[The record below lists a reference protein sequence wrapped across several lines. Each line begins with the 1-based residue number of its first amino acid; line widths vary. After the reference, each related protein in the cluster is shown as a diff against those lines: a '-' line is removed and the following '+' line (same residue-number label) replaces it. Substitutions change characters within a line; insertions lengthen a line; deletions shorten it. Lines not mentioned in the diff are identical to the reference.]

1 MANITSFIL
10 YILVNIYQLVGD
22 LGLSIILFTFL
33 TRLVLVPLSF
43 NSLKSQAKM
52 KKIQPKLKEME
63 RNHVGSKEELNK
75 LRMEFYKT
83 HNVNPLSGCLPQV
96 VQIGLLIVL
105 YQVLMKFFKNPDI
118 AGIPIQTQFLWMNLS
133 QPDPKYILPILAGA
147 SQFIMSL
154 MIAPGAE
161 TPDII
166 PNKSTNKKVQQANQK
181 EESSA
186 QMAAMMQKQMIF
198 VMPVMT
204 GFIALGFPSGLALY
218 WIATTVFSIVQQY
231 FISGF
236 GGLTSYWQKTMVFI
250 QTKTSKK

>member
-22 LGLSIILFTFL
+22 LGVSIILFTFL

-43 NSLKSQAKM
+43 NSLRSQAKM
-52 KKIQPKLKEME
+52 KKLQPKLKELE
-63 RNHVGSKEELNK
+63 KKHKGSKEELNK
-75 LRMEFYKT
+75 IKMEFYKQ

-118 AGIPIQTQFLWMNLS
+118 AGISIQTQFLWMNLS
-133 QPDPKYILPILAGA
+133 QPDPLYVLPVLAGA

-161 TPDII
+161 TPDLIS
-166 PNKSTNKKVQQANQK
+166 NQSSSKKVQQANKK
-181 EESSA
+181 EEDA
-186 QMAAMMQKQMIF
+186 AAMAAMMQKQMIF

-204 GFIALGFPSGLALY
+204 GFIALRFPSGLALY
-218 WIATTVFSIVQQY
+218 WIATTVFSIGQQY
-231 FISGF
+231 FVSGF
-236 GGLTSYWQKTMVFI
+236 GGLTSYWKKAILFIRIKTN
-250 QTKTSKK
+250 K